1 MILGVKIDQIKMTM
15 GAADE
20 KLAGDQQREVTQG
33 RSQDFREGGSQEPP
47 QQRRGFVRCAR
58 QCDERARMLAVLYS
72 TFPGLLP
79 PL

>member
-1 MILGVKIDQIKMTM
+1 M

-20 KLAGDQQREVTQG
+20 ELAGDQKLEKVA
-33 RSQDFREGGSQEPP
+33 RS
-47 QQRRGFVRCAR
+47 RRGVASISARGVPKSLGKSLVGCAK